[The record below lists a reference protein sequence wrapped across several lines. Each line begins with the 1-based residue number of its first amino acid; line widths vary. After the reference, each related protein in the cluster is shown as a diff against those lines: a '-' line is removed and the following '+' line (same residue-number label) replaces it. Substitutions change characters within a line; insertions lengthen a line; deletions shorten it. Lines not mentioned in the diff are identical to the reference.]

1 MELHIPYTMPAI
13 NSIEKAKA
21 HHGEDV
27 QFEFRTVTK
36 NQAGFGINEYRD
48 FENKKFTEDPSAILA
63 YYMKGVLQTVQC
75 RAIGSDWWM
84 TIFKLKGKKVTMID
98 IAILENLKVGTINDA
113 YYHTNLYDYAN
124 YKAVN
129 AKSWADYAYRYNTPT
144 EAYNQ
149 QELA

>member
-21 HHGEDV
+21 IHGQDV
-27 QFEFRTVTK
+27 QFEFRSVTK
-36 NQAGFGINEYRD
+36 NRAGFGINDYRD
-48 FENKKFTEDPSAILA
+48 FENEKFTKDPSAILA

-75 RAIGSDWWM
+75 RPIGTEYWM

-98 IAILENLKVGTINDA
+98 AAILANLKVGTINDA
-113 YYHTNLYDYAN
+113 WYHTNLYDYAN

-129 AKSWADYAYRYNTPT
+129 ANTWADYAYRYNNH
-144 EAYNQ
+144 NQ
-149 QELA
+149 EELV

>member
-1 MELHIPYTMPAI
+1 MPAI

-21 HHGEDV
+21 HHGQDV

-36 NQAGFGINEYRD
+36 NRAGMGINDYRG
-48 FENKKFTEDPSAILA
+48 FENEKFTKNPAAILS

-75 RAIGSDWWM
+75 RAIGSEYWM

-98 IAILENLKVGTINDA
+98 MAILENLTVGTINDA
-113 YYHTNLYDYAN
+113 YYNTDLYNYAN

-129 AKSWADYAYRYNTPT
+129 AKTWADYAYRYNTH
-144 EAYNQ
+144 NQ
-149 QELA
+149 EELA